1 MTTMTSLPIHGADEG
16 AATLRVNET
25 FHSIQGEGL
34 RAGEPCF
41 FIRLSGCPLRCA
53 WCDTAYAFR
62 EGSPRTIESLIGQ
75 ARTIGCP
82 LVQVTGGEPLA
93 QKGCLALVRG
103 LCDAGFTVTIETSG
117 ALDIGPLDP
126 RCVRIMDLKCPAS
139 GEADRNL
146 WSNIGHL
153 RGCDEVKF
161 VIADRR
167 DYEWAR
173 ERIRERDLAARVAA
187 VLMSAAW
194 PQPAS
199 ADIAGSTGLAARE
212 LAAWIL
218 ADRLPVRM
226 QTQLHKVIWDPQ
238 TRGV

>member
-1 MTTMTSLPIHGADEG
+1 MTSLSIQQADSG
-16 AATLRVNET
+16 AATLRINET

-62 EGSPRTIESLIGQ
+62 EGAPRTIESLVEE
-75 ARTIGCP
+75 ARRIGCP
-82 LVQVTGGEPLA
+82 LVQITGGEPLA
-93 QKGCLALVRG
+93 QRGCQTLVHA
-103 LCDAGFTVTIETSG
+103 LCDAGFTVTMETSG
-117 ALDIGPLDP
+117 ALDISALDP
-126 RCVRIMDLKCPAS
+126 RCIRIMDLKCPAS
-139 GEADRNL
+139 GESHRNL
-146 WSNIGHL
+146 WSNVAHL
-153 RGCDEVKF
+153 CRRDEVKF
-161 VIADRR
+161 VIADRD
-167 DYEWAR
+167 DYAWAKAR
-173 ERIRERDLAARVAA
+173 MLEHALVDRVAA

-194 PQPAS
+194 AQPAG
-199 ADIAGSTGLAARE
+199 AEIAGCAGLPARD

-226 QTQLHKVIWDPQ
+226 QTQLHKIIWDPQ

>member
-1 MTTMTSLPIHGADEG
+1 MTSLPIQRTDGL
-16 AATLRVNET
+16 AASLRVNET

-62 EGSPRTIESLIGQ
+62 EGAPRGIESLVDE
-75 ARTIGCP
+75 ARSVGCP

-93 QKGCLALVRG
+93 QKGCLTLVRA
-103 LCDAGFTVTIETSG
+103 LCDAGFTVTMETSG
-117 ALDIGPLDP
+117 ALDISPLDP

-139 GEADRNL
+139 GEVARNL
-146 WSNIGHL
+146 WSNVAHL
-153 RGCDEVKF
+153 TRRDEVKF
-161 VIADRR
+161 VIADRG

-173 ERIRERDLAARVAA
+173 ERMREHGLANRVAA

-194 PQPAS
+194 PQQAT
-199 ADIAGSTGLAARE
+199 AEIAGSAGLPARE

-226 QTQLHKVIWDPQ
+226 QSQLHKVIWDPS

>member
-1 MTTMTSLPIHGADEG
+1 MQSADQGAG
-16 AATLRVNET
+16 TLRINET

-62 EGSPRTIESLIGQ
+62 EGSPRSIESLVEE
-75 ARTIGCP
+75 ARRVGCP

-93 QKGCLALVRG
+93 QRGCLTLVRS
-103 LCDAGFTVTIETSG
+103 LCDAGFTVTMETSG
-117 ALDIGPLDP
+117 ALDISPLDP
-126 RCVRIMDLKCPAS
+126 RCIRIMDLKCPDS
-139 GEADRNL
+139 GEAHRNL
-146 WSNIGHL
+146 WPNIAHL
-153 RGCDEVKF
+153 RASDEVKF
-161 VIADRR
+161 VIASRG

-173 ERIRERDLAARVAA
+173 ETMRAHALAGRVAA

-194 PQPAS
+194 AQPKGPE
-199 ADIAGSTGLAARE
+199 IAGSAGLDART

-218 ADRLPVRM
+218 EDRLPVRM
-226 QTQLHKVIWDPQ
+226 QTQLHKIIWDPQ

>member
-1 MTTMTSLPIHGADEG
+1 MTSLPVQQASAG
-16 AATLRVNET
+16 TLRINET

-62 EGSPRTIESLIGQ
+62 EGSPRSIESLVQ
-75 ARTIGCP
+75 EARQVGCP

-93 QKGCLALVRG
+93 QKGCLTLVRA
-103 LCDAGFTVTIETSG
+103 LCDAGFTVTMETSG
-117 ALDIGPLDP
+117 ALDISPLDP
-126 RCVRIMDLKCPAS
+126 RCIRIMDLKCPGS
-139 GEADRNL
+139 GEVDRNL
-146 WSNIGHL
+146 WSNIPHL
-153 RGCDEVKF
+153 RRGDEVKF
-161 VIADRR
+161 VIADRL
-167 DYEWAR
+167 DYAWAR
-173 ERIRERDLAARVAA
+173 DRILEHDLTSRVAA

-199 ADIAGSTGLAARE
+199 AEIAGSAGLEART
-212 LAAWIL
+212 LAEWIL
-218 ADRLPVRM
+218 QDRLPVRL
-226 QTQLHKVIWDPQ
+226 QSQLHKVIWDPQ